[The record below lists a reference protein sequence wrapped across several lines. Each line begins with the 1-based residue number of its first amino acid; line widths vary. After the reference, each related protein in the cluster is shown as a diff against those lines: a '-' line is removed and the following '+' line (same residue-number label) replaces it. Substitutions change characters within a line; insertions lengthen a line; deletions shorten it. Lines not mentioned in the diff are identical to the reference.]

1 MEPLWD
7 TTSRAGW
14 PRCALAKPFAGAG
27 SGPRRRELRF
37 QLGLSFRPRAD
48 RRGGGGRAEP
58 GVPGEPAR
66 QPLDRNPWMA
76 TSAQQE
82 ALLAAF
88 TGKAGGPLATWP
100 GWSARWWPSI
110 GRRSSSTSTRALAP
124 SGSAAAGRARCKVSD
139 PATGTR
145 RKLSIARCRRRRLL
159 HRGGDDAD
167 HDQRISCRLGG
178 HEVAGLINHVPGRS
192 HHGAVPGRYG
202 ERRHSRRLAWRRCD
216 NGIR

>member
-1 MEPLWD
+1 
-7 TTSRAGW
+7 
-14 PRCALAKPFAGAG
+14 
-27 SGPRRRELRF
+27 
-37 QLGLSFRPRAD
+37 
-48 RRGGGGRAEP
+48 
-58 GVPGEPAR
+58 
-66 QPLDRNPWMA
+66 MA

-88 TGKAGGPLATWP
+88 TGKEGGPLADLA
-100 GWSARWWPSI
+100 GLI
-110 GRRSSSTSTRALAP
+110 GEVVAVERAPIEFDVPRALAR

-145 RKLSIARCRRRRLL
+145 RKSSTPRCRRRRLL

-167 HDQRISCRLGG
+167 HDQRISCRLEG
-178 HEVAGLINHVPGRS
+178 HEVAALINHVPGRS